1 MTRLSTTDFPAL
13 RRAFSGYLH
22 EDGLVEAGS
31 PEAALRSFWTDAS
44 PAERRRFQRDVT
56 RFLDRTATRDFPDVC
71 DALKRLGS
79 RWRPPSR
86 EALTRVLT
94 GAAGDAAT

>member
-1 MTRLSTTDFPAL
+1 MTRLPTLRYPTL

-31 PEAALRSFWTDAS
+31 PEAALQSFWADAS
-44 PAERRRFQRDVT
+44 PAERGRFQRET
-56 RFLDRTATRDFPDVC
+56 ARFLDRTAALAFPDVC
-71 DALKRLGS
+71 DVLERLGS

-94 GAAGDAAT
+94 GVADAPA

>member
-1 MTRLSTTDFPAL
+1 MTRLSTARFPTL

-31 PEAALRSFWTDAS
+31 PEAALRSFWADAS
-44 PAERRRFQRDVT
+44 AAERRRFQGEVV
-56 RFLDRTATRDFPDVC
+56 RFLDRTAVLDFPAVC
-71 DALKRLGS
+71 DALERLGS

-86 EALTRVLT
+86 DALTRVLT
-94 GAAGDAAT
+94 GVANTPA